1 MIPST
6 AEIKLITEF
15 FIGLSVVL
23 TALAL
28 LAIVWRDAWM
38 MLIVFAV
45 RLVHRVGL
53 YDPSSNERTVTQ
65 HKRDRG
71 FLTIS
76 TVFQGV
82 ARLIPGDPNRN
93 PLTSIIPVVVIGI
106 PAFLLVL
113 IVLWAVPLF
122 LLWYALEWSSNSW
135 TVAASFLGVFLYIGA
150 VVTVFKLLG
159 GLLLRLTSDT
169 SSSEKIATATLS
181 SEKEL
186 FEKKV

>member
-28 LAIVWRDAWM
+28 VAIVWRDAWM
-38 MLIVFAV
+38 MLFVFAV
-45 RLVHRVGL
+45 RLLHRAGL
-53 YDPSSNERTVTQ
+53 YDPPSNERTVTPQ
-65 HKRDRG
+65 KRDRG

-76 TVFQGV
+76 AVFQGV
-82 ARLIPGDPNRN
+82 ARLLPGDPSRN
-93 PLTSIIPVVVIGI
+93 PFISILPVVIIGI

-113 IVLWAVPLF
+113 IALWAVPLF
-122 LLWYALEWSSNSW
+122 LLLHTLEWSSNSW
-135 TVAASFLGVFLYIGA
+135 TVAASFLGVFLYVGV
-150 VVTVFKLLG
+150 VVTVLKLLV
-159 GLLLRLTSDT
+159 GLLSRVTANR
-169 SSSEKIATATLS
+169 SSSEEIVTAARS